1 MGVNSGYVGWSMSRR
16 AAEAY
21 EDGEMPKS
29 KWTKKAMV
37 AAIQS
42 YCDEFDMLFDPDLL
56 KGMHKDEV
64 FERFFYESS
73 WHHTSKFFNETDFY
87 KLDEDAVCGSFR
99 PMNPTEVAE
108 RDAVRRQAIE
118 EEKAVREAMRAAE
131 IEQLDRHRAY
141 REEHGFAPD
150 TVAAFAHEHPECC
163 QERVSRK
170 GNRVLSYIDYLGHE
184 QVCPIEHIR
193 DSHLHGFDATEPGS
207 FDRAIECHQLHN
219 ARNAGNDPITVK
231 GEATAM
237 KAASAEMAD
246 GAGKHD
252 IGQMGSRD
260 TIKPSLAT
268 SAQKGKVTTMP
279 EKTAQQDDR
288 RSGFAHV
295 KIPAAF
301 VHPYTYTAK
310 DGREFEKAY
319 VDIPK
324 GTKVNGI
331 DIGGYSCDVFM
342 NDRMKQQMLSGE
354 QPTLSFK
361 GDVPVAI
368 WTGRMGDP
376 EHPYQRFEVNPW
388 ALVKGMKAN
397 NEEFKATKA
406 AERAAE
412 QEQGVSLKGE
422 AEASREAADALSGH
436 EAKDGLAQDR

>member
-1 MGVNSGYVGWSMSRR
+1 MMDVNSGYIGYSMSRR

-64 FERFFYESS
+64 FERFFHESS

-99 PMNPTEVAE
+99 PMTDAEVAE
-108 RDAVRRQAIE
+108 RDAMRRQAIE

-141 REEHGFAPD
+141 REEHGFASD

-193 DSHLHGFDATEPGS
+193 DTHLHGFDATG
-207 FDRAIECHQLHN
+207 QLRQGN
-219 ARNAGNDPITVK
+219 RVSPVAQYARNAGNDPITVK

-252 IGQMGSRD
+252 IGQ
-260 TIKPSLAT
+260 
-268 SAQKGKVTTMP
+268 
-279 EKTAQQDDR
+279 
-288 RSGFAHV
+288 
-295 KIPAAF
+295 
-301 VHPYTYTAK
+301 
-310 DGREFEKAY
+310 
-319 VDIPK
+319 
-324 GTKVNGI
+324 
-331 DIGGYSCDVFM
+331 
-342 NDRMKQQMLSGE
+342 
-354 QPTLSFK
+354 
-361 GDVPVAI
+361 
-368 WTGRMGDP
+368 
-376 EHPYQRFEVNPW
+376 
-388 ALVKGMKAN
+388 
-397 NEEFKATKA
+397 
-406 AERAAE
+406 
-412 QEQGVSLKGE
+412 
-422 AEASREAADALSGH
+422 DA
-436 EAKDGLAQDR
+436 R

>member
-1 MGVNSGYVGWSMSRR
+1 MMDVNSGYIGYSMSRR

-108 RDAVRRQAIE
+108 R
-118 EEKAVREAMRAAE
+118 
-131 IEQLDRHRAY
+131 
-141 REEHGFAPD
+141 D

-252 IGQMGSRD
+252 IGQ
-260 TIKPSLAT
+260 
-268 SAQKGKVTTMP
+268 
-279 EKTAQQDDR
+279 
-288 RSGFAHV
+288 
-295 KIPAAF
+295 
-301 VHPYTYTAK
+301 
-310 DGREFEKAY
+310 
-319 VDIPK
+319 
-324 GTKVNGI
+324 
-331 DIGGYSCDVFM
+331 
-342 NDRMKQQMLSGE
+342 
-354 QPTLSFK
+354 
-361 GDVPVAI
+361 
-368 WTGRMGDP
+368 
-376 EHPYQRFEVNPW
+376 
-388 ALVKGMKAN
+388 
-397 NEEFKATKA
+397 
-406 AERAAE
+406 
-412 QEQGVSLKGE
+412 
-422 AEASREAADALSGH
+422 DA
-436 EAKDGLAQDR
+436 R

>member
-1 MGVNSGYVGWSMSRR
+1 MMDVNSGYIGYSMSRR

-64 FERFFYESS
+64 FERFFHESS

-170 GNRVLSYIDYLGHE
+170 
-184 QVCPIEHIR
+184 
-193 DSHLHGFDATEPGS
+193 
-207 FDRAIECHQLHN
+207 
-219 ARNAGNDPITVK
+219 
-231 GEATAM
+231 ATASSPTSTTSGM
-237 KAASAEMAD
+237 
-246 GAGKHD
+246 
-252 IGQMGSRD
+252 SRCA
-260 TIKPSLAT
+260 PLST
-268 SAQKGKVTTMP
+268 SAIRICTASMRPNRAALTGQSSVTSYTTRGMPVTT
-279 EKTAQQDDR
+279 
-288 RSGFAHV
+288 
-295 KIPAAF
+295 
-301 VHPYTYTAK
+301 
-310 DGREFEKAY
+310 
-319 VDIPK
+319 
-324 GTKVNGI
+324 
-331 DIGGYSCDVFM
+331 
-342 NDRMKQQMLSGE
+342 LS
-354 QPTLSFK
+354 P
-361 GDVPVAI
+361 
-368 WTGRMGDP
+368 
-376 EHPYQRFEVNPW
+376 
-388 ALVKGMKAN
+388 
-397 NEEFKATKA
+397 
-406 AERAAE
+406 
-412 QEQGVSLKGE
+412 
-422 AEASREAADALSGH
+422 SRE
-436 EAKDGLAQDR
+436 KPQP